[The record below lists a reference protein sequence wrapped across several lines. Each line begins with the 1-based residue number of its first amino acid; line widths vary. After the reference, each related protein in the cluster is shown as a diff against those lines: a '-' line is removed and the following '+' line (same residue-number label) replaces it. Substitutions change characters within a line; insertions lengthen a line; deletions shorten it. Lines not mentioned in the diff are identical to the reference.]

1 MKTTNRFQQQQKQ
14 VENFIAEAVKQG
26 FSPDGATQIA
36 LYGIHQQ
43 EELPSLSLND
53 WEEFP
58 NIEDLASSL
67 GSMINMNYFDLDGNE
82 QEFVELHSETAFD
95 VVYSLPDKRY
105 IVKWADLFR

>member
-1 MKTTNRFQQQQKQ
+1 MKNTNKSQKQQKQ
-14 VENFIAEAVKQG
+14 VEDFISEAVKQG

-43 EELPSLSLND
+43 EELPTPSLNG

-67 GSMINMNYFDLDGNE
+67 GSMMNMNYFDLDGNE